1 MSIKERRKELLAARE
16 TLLENMAIE
25 YGDFR
30 VYCSWFK
37 DGEYSK
43 EGCAK
48 KLNDYIST
56 TNGNTQT
63 LSEEEQKKA
72 SNNRLAFKMFDICS
86 IFCYNFVCILKR
98 GKLYI

>member
-1 MSIKERRKELLAARE
+1 MSIKERRKKLLAARE

-48 KLNDYIST
+48 KLNDYIRT
-56 TNGNTQT
+56 RNK
-63 LSEEEQKKA
+63 LKA
-72 SNNRLAFKMFDICS
+72 IDMELESLNNNPKGRTRKS
-86 IFCYNFVCILKR
+86 KQ
-98 GKLYI
+98 